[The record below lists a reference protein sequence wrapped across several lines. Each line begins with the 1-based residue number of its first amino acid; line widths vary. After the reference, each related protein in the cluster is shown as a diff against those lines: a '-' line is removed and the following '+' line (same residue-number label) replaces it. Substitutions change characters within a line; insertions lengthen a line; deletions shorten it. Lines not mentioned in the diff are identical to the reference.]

1 MLPIQRIAAS
11 GSPQKGANMLKLSAR
26 NQIEG
31 TIDSIEK
38 GAVNGIVTIKV
49 GNEVIK
55 ADITNDAIEQLEL
68 EPGLKAIAIIKAS
81 SVMFA
86 TEKLANIS
94 ARNQLS
100 GKIVKVNKGA
110 VNGHVVIENPEGFRI
125 KGSITNDA
133 IEQLGLAEGSDA
145 TAIIKSTE
153 VMVGI

>member
-1 MLPIQRIAAS
+1 MLCTQRIAAN
-11 GSPQKGANMLKLSAR
+11 GSSQKGANMLKLSAR

-31 TIDSIEK
+31 AIDSVEK
-38 GAVNGIVTIKV
+38 GAVNGIVAIKV

-55 ADITNDAIEQLEL
+55 ADITNDAIDQLEL
-68 EPGLKAIAIIKAS
+68 KPGMKAIAIIKAS

-86 TEKLANIS
+86 TEKLTNIS

-110 VNGHVVIENPEGFRI
+110 VNGHVVIESPEGFRI

-133 IEQLGLAEGSDA
+133 IEQLGFAEGSDA

-153 VMVGI
+153 VMVAI